1 MMQLSTAQAYKHEE
15 IRALLEVCP
24 ICNSS
29 DNMGIWSRMDHY
41 LVRKGKEGITCETCR
56 LDLAFT
62 FNMNQDNEIIDEYA
76 LDYLK
81 VGNLEFKNNDDQLV
95 LYFNN
100 TYVKDITGN
109 IIDLNKYKAIM
120 MLS

>member
-15 IRALLEVCP
+15 IRVLLEVCP

-29 DNMGIWSRMDHY
+29 DNIDIWSRMDHH
-41 LVRKGKEGITCETCR
+41 LVRKGKEGITCNKCR
-56 LDLAFT
+56 LDLSFT
-62 FNMNQDNEIIDEYA
+62 FKMNQDNEIIDEYA
-76 LDYLK
+76 LDYFK

-100 TYVKDITGN
+100 TYVKDITSN
-109 IIDLNKYKAIM
+109 IVDLSKYRSII